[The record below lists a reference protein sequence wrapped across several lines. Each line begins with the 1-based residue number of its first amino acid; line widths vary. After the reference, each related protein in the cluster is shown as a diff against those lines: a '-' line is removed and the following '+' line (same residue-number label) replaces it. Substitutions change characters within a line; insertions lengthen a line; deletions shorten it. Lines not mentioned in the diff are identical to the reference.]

1 MAKLNWKSQ
10 KEIDKEEK
18 ERQKEQK
25 KREKHKGKGFH
36 QLNTPE
42 KWGLLEILARD
53 AGLID

>member
-1 MAKLNWKSQ
+1 MAKITWKSQ

-42 KWGLLEILARD
+42 KWELLEILARD